1 MVVGSLARV
10 ARAMPHKVG
19 TRRYGWRL
27 GTLQN
32 LIELAAR
39 TREDK
44 QIKVADAQ
52 THTETR
58 KTTHTHAH
66 THHGCGMGQ
75 ESKPSL
81 FNACLEDAIGTFA

>member
-1 MVVGSLARV
+1 
-10 ARAMPHKVG
+10 MPPKVG

-52 THTETR
+52 THTETC
-58 KTTHTHAH
+58 KTTHKHTHTHTH

>member
-1 MVVGSLARV
+1 MARV
-10 ARAMPHKVG
+10 ACAMPPKVG

-32 LIELAAR
+32 LIEFAAR

-52 THTETR
+52 THTHRDTQNN
-58 KTTHTHAH
+58 THT
-66 THHGCGMGQ
+66 MGV
-75 ESKPSL
+75 ER
-81 FNACLEDAIGTFA
+81 ACTEDAIGMFA